1 MISWKLFLELY
12 ALKRKMKTRSMEN
25 LSKKLFSD
33 KKIRGG
39 CIFSVIAAAVAGI
52 ASAASAAAGGVA
64 AATGAVT
71 TAIAGSSIASAA
83 AVGVVTGAATVAG
96 EEIVKAAIK

>member
-1 MISWKLFLELY
+1 
-12 ALKRKMKTRSMEN
+12 MKSSSMET

-39 CIFSVIAAAVAGI
+39 CIFSLIAAAIAGI
-52 ASAASAAAGGVA
+52 ASAASTAAAGIA
-64 AATGAVT
+64 TATGAVT

-83 AVGVVTGAATVAG
+83 TVGVVTGAATVAG
-96 EEIVKAAIK
+96 EEIVKAVIK